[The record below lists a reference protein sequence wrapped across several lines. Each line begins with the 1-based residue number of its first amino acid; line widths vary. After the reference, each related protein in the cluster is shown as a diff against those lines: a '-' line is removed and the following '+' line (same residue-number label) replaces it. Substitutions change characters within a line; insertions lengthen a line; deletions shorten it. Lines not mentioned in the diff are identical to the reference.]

1 MRCSVA
7 SDDIA
12 LANEIRDL
20 LIQLGHDCPASR
32 ILRVEQIVPAIDAIL
47 RSAPAASG
55 PAGGA
60 AAADG
65 LPEIVLVVLPPN
77 PELALLVVRALRRR
91 FGAGILAV
99 GSATDA
105 KLVLRALREGASEYL
120 DQSDLRSELS
130 GAIARRDTSEN
141 VGPVMA
147 VMAAS
152 GGSGGSTLAASIAV
166 VLAQKHNGCALVDMN
181 LEKGDLAPLLDLKP
195 AYTLTDLCQN
205 ADRMDLSLLQGC
217 VARHSSGVQL
227 LAAPARIADAPRI
240 TPAAIESVLSLAVRH
255 FPFVVVD
262 LDHTFRPEQQA
273 AMRQADILV
282 LVMRLD
288 FISLRNMRRT
298 LDFFQELGIVRE
310 RVRIVA
316 NRCGQPGEITAAQAE
331 GSLGLKI
338 AHFIPEDQRAVTRAS
353 NNGVPVVLESPSAK
367 VSRALVELA
376 ANLAAPKPAGG

>member
-7 SDDIA
+7 SDDVA
-12 LANEIRDL
+12 LANEIREL

-32 ILRVEQIVPAIDAIL
+32 MLRLDQIVPAIDAIL
-47 RSAPAASG
+47 RTS
-55 PAGGA
+55 PAGGGP
-60 AAADG
+60 AAADDV
-65 LPEIVLVVLPPN
+65 PEIVLVVLPPN
-77 PELALLVVRALRRR
+77 PESALLAVSALRRR
-91 FGAGILAV
+91 IGAGVLAV
-99 GSATDA
+99 GSTSDT
-105 KLVLRALREGASEYL
+105 KLVLRALREGATEYL

-130 GAIARRDTSEN
+130 GAMARRGTGER
-141 VGPVMA
+141 VGTVIA

-166 VLAQKHNGCALVDMN
+166 VLAQKYNDCALVDLN

-195 AYTLTDLCQN
+195 AFTLTDLCQH
-205 ADRMDLSLLQGC
+205 ADRLDLSLLQGC
-217 VARHSSGVQL
+217 AARHSSGVRL
-227 LAAPARIADAPRI
+227 LAAPARIADAPQI
-240 TPAAIESVLSLAVRH
+240 TPSALESVLSLAVRH

-262 LDHTFRPEQQA
+262 LDHSFRPEQQA
-273 AMRQADILV
+273 AMRRADILL

-288 FISLRNMRRT
+288 FISLRNTRRT
-298 LDFFQELGIVRE
+298 LDFFQEMGILRE

-316 NRCGQPGEITAAQAE
+316 NRCGQPGEITGAQAE

-338 AHFIPEDQRAVTRAS
+338 AHFIPEDQRAVMRAS

-376 ANLAAPKPAGG
+376 TNLAAPKPARG

>member
-12 LANEIRDL
+12 LAHEIRDL

-47 RSAPAASG
+47 RSS
-55 PAGGA
+55 PAGGGP
-60 AAADG
+60 AAADSV
-65 LPEIVLVVLPPN
+65 PEIVLVVLPPN
-77 PELALLVVRALRRR
+77 PELALLVVHALRRR
-91 FGAGILAV
+91 IGAGILAV
-99 GSATDA
+99 GSTGDT

-130 GAIARRDTSEN
+130 GAIARRGTSEN
-141 VGPVMA
+141 VGPVIA
-147 VMAAS
+147 VLTPG
-152 GGSGGSTLAASIAV
+152 GGSGGSTIASNVAV
-166 VLAQKHNGCALVDMN
+166 ALAQKYSGCALFDMN
-181 LEKGDLAPLLDLKP
+181 LETGDMAPLLDLKP

-205 ADRMDLSLLQGC
+205 ADRLDLSLLQGC
-217 VARHSSGVQL
+217 LVRHSSGLQL
-227 LAAPARIADAPRI
+227 LAAPARISDAARI
-240 TPAAIESVLSLAVRH
+240 TPAAIELVLSLAVRH

-262 LDHTFRPEQQA
+262 LDHSYRPEQQA
-273 AMRQADILV
+273 AMRQANILV

-288 FISLRNMRRT
+288 FISLRNTRRT
-298 LDFFQELGIVRE
+298 LDFFQEIGILRE

-316 NRCGQPGEITAAQAE
+316 NRCGQSGEITAAQVE
-331 GSLGLKI
+331 ESLGLKI

-376 ANLAAPKPAGG
+376 TNLAASKPAGG